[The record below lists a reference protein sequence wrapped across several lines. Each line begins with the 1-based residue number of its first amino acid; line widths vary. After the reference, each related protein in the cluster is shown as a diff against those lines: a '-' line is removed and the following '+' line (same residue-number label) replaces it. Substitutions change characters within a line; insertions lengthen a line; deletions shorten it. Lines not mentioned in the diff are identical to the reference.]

1 MPKFR
6 MTKAEAQLIV
16 DAIVVWENGQNEEGI
31 EAGCIDACPLCSKYF
46 YSMCA
51 ECPVARYTG
60 ELNCNGT
67 PHPFQFGR
75 DEDIRM
81 IQIIAF
87 GLKMLDDAGYEIVEE

>member
-1 MPKFR
+1 
-6 MTKAEAQLIV
+6 
-16 DAIVVWENGQNEEGI
+16 
-31 EAGCIDACPLCSKYF
+31 
-46 YSMCA
+46 MCA